1 MKSLQDEFFD
11 EPEFGSVSLADLD
24 VDGSLSTPDDPEDW
38 QYVQAR
44 TQSRDVMLYNEGLY
58 KVLRSSSNAPLT
70 DEVVE
75 TISIDEVLER
85 MPKQQRENKVVPS
98 PSGDYITVIE
108 VFARENEDGT
118 IKVETSGRTST
129 IPVEFVKETVTY
141 DEVVVELLENI

>member
-11 EPEFGSVSLADLD
+11 EPEFGSVSLSDLD
-24 VDGSLSTPDDPEDW
+24 VDGSLSTSDDPEDW
-38 QYVQAR
+38 QYVRAR

-58 KVLRSSSNAPLT
+58 KVMMSNSNAPLT

-75 TISIDEVLER
+75 TMSVDEVLER
-85 MPKQQRENKVVPS
+85 MPKRQRENKVVPS

-108 VFARENEDGT
+108 VRASENEDGT
-118 IKVETSGRTST
+118 IEVETSGRTST

-141 DEVVVELLENI
+141 DEVVVELLDNI